1 MPARRDAK
9 LWIRSRAPAPA
20 AHDDL
25 FTLSF
30 YAGAMTHQAP
40 PASALPGGDPGRQ
53 VASLREALILVRGI
67 CGAPDLPAEAL
78 LDEAAWF
85 SSAYERASPV
95 RQRRFDALTGETAAW
110 AAAGVE
116 ALLTSG
122 DRPPAA
128 PAHRLAT
135 ALEGSLAQLKRL
147 LAA

>member
-1 MPARRDAK
+1 M
-9 LWIRSRAPAPA
+9 
-20 AHDDL
+20 
-25 FTLSF
+25 FTLSS
-30 YAGAMTHQAP
+30 YAGPMTHQAP

-67 CGAPDLPAEAL
+67 CGAPAEPAEAL

-110 AAAGVE
+110 TAAGVE

-135 ALEGSLAQLKRL
+135 ALEDSLAQLKKL
-147 LAA
+147 LSA

>member
-1 MPARRDAK
+1 
-9 LWIRSRAPAPA
+9 
-20 AHDDL
+20 
-25 FTLSF
+25 
-30 YAGAMTHQAP
+30 MTHQAP

-67 CGAPDLPAEAL
+67 CGEESELAEAL

-95 RQRRFDALTGETAAW
+95 LQRRFDALTGETAAW

-122 DRPPAA
+122 DCPPPA
-128 PAHRLAT
+128 PAYRLAT
-135 ALEGSLAQLKRL
+135 ALEDSLTQLKRL
-147 LAA
+147 LSA